1 MMPVLL
7 VDKYR
12 TISAANSAVRVRKCY
27 GKSVCIVQEVL
38 AGNGP
43 GLAQLRM
50 ICNSFQPGNKVIKKA
65 LVSINHQN
73 RNCSQADVS
82 GQALCNLRLLYFL
95 ETILG
100 AANLISGLSFWS
112 GPAGCFE
119 LTGYLKP

>member
-1 MMPVLL
+1 MLSLSFAVSSKM
-7 VDKYR
+7 
-12 TISAANSAVRVRKCY
+12 SA
-27 GKSVCIVQEVL
+27 
-38 AGNGP
+38 NGP
-43 GLAQLRM
+43 GLAQLRV
-50 ICNSFQPGNKVIKKA
+50 ICSFFQPGSKVIKKA

-73 RNCSQADVS
+73 RNCSQAIVT